1 MHSRFGK
8 HASLV
13 RTSLGLSM
21 TLTLCIITSC
31 KQPGHVKGQPHAVTE
46 PKYDA
51 AQHLHSGARY
61 YYNITNTTVINFE
74 VNGNK
79 AENTNRVK
87 AGLIYEVLKDTAGG
101 HQVKMTYDNFDVEI
115 KTPDSEKKMT
125 TDNGPNSID
134 PVEKMLSLLKGSYL
148 LVTIDGKGHV
158 TGVNGYRELTE
169 KIMNGITLTNEAD
182 RQTMYKQL
190 QEMFGE
196 KFIKNNMEQ
205 GFGVLPDTAVY
216 VGDSWTKKQTQLADI
231 KLKVNST
238 YTLASLKDNIA
249 GIDASA
255 DINDTDSNVN
265 LMGYQANVNLQ
276 GTEEGSY
283 KADMN
288 TGMLLSGT
296 SEIFIKGTVQIQF
309 RDVPLSIREKKEITV
324 KKI

>member
-1 MHSRFGK
+1 MIIDNIFYR
-8 HASLV
+8 
-13 RTSLGLSM
+13 RTISKTAILL
-21 TLTLCIITSC
+21 LTINITAC
-31 KQPGHVKGQPHAVTE
+31 KQPGHVKGQPHAATE
-46 PKYDA
+46 PKLNA
-51 AQHLHSGARY
+51 VQHQQTGARY

-74 VNGNK
+74 VNGSK
-79 AENTNRVK
+79 AENTNSVK

-101 HQVKMTYDNFDVEI
+101 FLIKMTYDNFDVEI

-158 TGVNGYRELTE
+158 TGVSGYKELTE
-169 KIMNGITLTNEAD
+169 KIMNGITLQNEAD

-216 VGDSWTKKQTQLADI
+216 VGDSWTKKLTQLAGI

-238 YTLASLKDNIA
+238 YKLASLKDNIA
-249 GIDASA
+249 GIDATA
-255 DINDTDSNVN
+255 DINDADSNVN

-276 GTEEGSY
+276 GSEEGSY

-288 TGMLLSGT
+288 TGMLISGN
-296 SEIFIKGTVQIQF
+296 SEIWLKGTVQIQF
-309 RDVPLSIREKKEITV
+309 RDVPLSIKEKKVITV
-324 KKI
+324 KRI